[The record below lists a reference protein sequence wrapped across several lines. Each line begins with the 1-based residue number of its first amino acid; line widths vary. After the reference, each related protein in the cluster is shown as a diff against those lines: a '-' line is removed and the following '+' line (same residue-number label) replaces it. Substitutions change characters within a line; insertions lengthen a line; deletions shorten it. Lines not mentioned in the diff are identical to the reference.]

1 MKATSTVQDFK
12 KFVNRGNI
20 IDLATGIIIG
30 SAFTAIVNSLVND
43 VIMPLLSLAINFD
56 LTKAKWILRPELT
69 AIVDGEEVVTQ
80 TQISLNYGAFL
91 QYFINFIV
99 IALAIFT
106 AVKIVKL
113 IKNSYIRSEI
123 KYIKKLKEK
132 HPEYF
137 DEEDELGTR
146 LYEKLK
152 KQHPEHFKN
161 EIALEIEEAKAK
173 AESNISPQELNNQ
186 LLLRLNENLE
196 RAFPIKEETN
206 QAK

>member
-1 MKATSTVQDFK
+1 MKPNNTVQDFK

-43 VIMPLLSLAINFD
+43 VIMPLISIAINFD
-56 LTKAKWILRPELT
+56 LTKAKWILRPEIT
-69 AIVDGEEVVTQ
+69 DMVDGEEVIVQ
-80 TQISLNYGAFL
+80 SQISLNYGAFL

-106 AVKIVKL
+106 AVKVVKA
-113 IKNSYIRSEI
+113 IKNSYVRSEI

-173 AESNISPQELNNQ
+173 AQATVSPQELNNQ

-196 RAFPIKEETN
+196 RAFPKQEEN
-206 QAK
+206 K